1 LKLLYIA
8 IEYHYTERVLDL
20 IEQRGLKHYQHLP
33 RVQGRDP
40 GGRHEGSQV
49 FPGHLALLLVP
60 VQDED
65 LEAVLDDFRALRESD
80 DQYRNMIGLVLA
92 AEQSF

>member
-1 LKLLYIA
+1 
-8 IEYHYTERVLDL
+8 
-20 IEQRGLKHYQHLP
+20 
-33 RVQGRDP
+33 
-40 GGRHEGSQV
+40 
-49 FPGHLALLLVP
+49 LALLLVP